1 MKKLISIILLVV
13 LLTTALSISAFADT
27 PDIGI
32 EPGQNM
38 PDFTVDLT
46 DGTTATLSELLKEK
60 DLVVL
65 NIFAS
70 WCKPCENEFPE
81 MEEVYQANSDR
92 MVIVSLSGE
101 PNDTM
106 EIIADYKES
115 HGLSF
120 PMGLT
125 GDKLS
130 LKVTSF
136 PTTVMIDRNGMV
148 GLVKVGAFVDK
159 EEFESKVGY
168 FLSPDY
174 SGKPLQSEKAVNYM
188 RYVELAIP
196 IAALVLVIGRW
207 GLFRKAGKKGWHSLI
222 PVLNTYDEYSMAWK
236 GWIGI
241 LATLCFPLGILC
253 NLAGLPTIIAPILY
267 IAGFVLGFPES
278 IKLAKAFGKSTFVGV
293 LMAIPG
299 ISQIGRLI
307 LGLGKAQFQAPASD
321 AANT

>member
-1 MKKLISIILLVV
+1 MKKMISILLLVV
-13 LLTTALSISAFADT
+13 LLTAALSVTAYADSG
-27 PDIGI
+27 IGV
-32 EPGQNM
+32 ESGQNM
-38 PDFTVDLT
+38 LDFTVDLT

-70 WCKPCENEFPE
+70 WCKPCEREFPE

-92 MVIVSLSGE
+92 MVILSLSGE

-106 EIIADYKES
+106 EIIAEYKES

-125 GDKLS
+125 GDTLS
-130 LKVTSF
+130 VKTASF
-136 PTTVMIDRNGMV
+136 PVTVFIDRNGMV

-159 EEFESKVGY
+159 AEFESKVSY

-174 SGKPLQSEKAVNYM
+174 NGKPLKTEKAVNYM
-188 RYVELAIP
+188 RYIEIAIP
-196 IAALVLVIGRW
+196 IAMLVLVIGRW

-222 PVLNTYDEYSMAWK
+222 PLLNDYDEYSMVWK
-236 GWIGI
+236 GWIGVF
-241 LATLCFPLGILC
+241 AALCFPLGILC
-253 NLAGLPTIIAPILY
+253 NLAGLPYFIAPILY
-267 IAGFVLGFPES
+267 FAGFLLGIPES
-278 IKLAKAFGKSTFVGV
+278 VKLAKAFGKSTFVGV

-299 ISQIGRLI
+299 IKEISRLI
-307 LGLGKAQFQAPASD
+307 LGLGKAKFQAPASD
-321 AANT
+321 AANA

>member
-1 MKKLISIILLVV
+1 MKKLISVLLLVV
-13 LLTTALSISAFADT
+13 LLATALSITAYADSG
-27 PDIGI
+27 IGVK
-32 EPGQNM
+32 PGQNM
-38 PDFTVDLT
+38 PAFTVDLT

-70 WCKPCENEFPE
+70 WCKPCEREFPE

-92 MVIVSLSGE
+92 MVILSLSGE

-125 GDKLS
+125 GDKLG

-136 PTTVMIDRNGMV
+136 PTTILIDRNGMV

-159 EEFESKVGY
+159 AEFESKVGY
-168 FLSPDY
+168 FRSPDY
-174 SGKPLQSEKAVNYM
+174 SGKPLKTEQAVNYM
-188 RYVELAIP
+188 HYVEIAIP
-196 IAALVLVIGRW
+196 IASLVLVIGRW

-222 PVLNTYDEYSMAWK
+222 PLLNAYDEYSMVWK

-253 NLAGLPTIIAPILY
+253 NIVGLPAFIAPILY
-267 IAGFVLGFPES
+267 AAGFVLGIPES
-278 IKLAKAFGKSTFVGV
+278 IRLAKAFGKSTFVGV
-293 LMAIPG
+293 LMAIPW
-299 ISQIGRLI
+299 IKEVSRLF
-307 LGLGKAQFQAPASD
+307 LGLGKAKFQAPVSD
-321 AANT
+321 TANS